1 MKDIKITKTFDNG
14 EVINEYTVAETKA
27 NGLNLFRDWT
37 CMVGMDC
44 IYIDFD
50 GMVWRGP
57 CRVGGKLGH
66 MLSDWKKPVTPVECT
81 RWTCD
86 CGTGIK
92 LTKWQENERHDEIY
106 RVVPTEEQLFNVQW
120 DLGRR
125 CNYDCSYCWPSS
137 HNKTDPWVPLSALK
151 KVVDKI
157 DEQHTG
163 KMQFNFA
170 GGEPTLHPEF
180 LELCSYIWARGH
192 HIHVQTNGTMN
203 VIKARQLALVAEI
216 SISVHFEFVNYEK
229 LINNI
234 RTILSSGGQLEIKMM
249 VDATGKS
256 FYAALD
262 FKRYLEAVPFIER
275 ARVIMSPLRDPTT
288 NELKKYSPEQTKR
301 FGDVRF

>member
-1 MKDIKITKTFDNG
+1 MKEVRITKTFDNHTY
-14 EVINEYTVAETKA
+14 NTDHTVAEMKA
-27 NGLNLFRDWT
+27 ECLNLFQDWT
-37 CMVGMDC
+37 CTVGMNC
-44 IYIDFD
+44 MYIDFD

-66 MLSDWKKPVTPVECT
+66 MLTDWQLPKETITCDT
-81 RWTCD
+81 WTCD

-92 LTKWQENERHDEIY
+92 LPKWFEETY
-106 RVVPTEEQLFNVQW
+106 RVEPIEPQVFNVQW

-125 CNYDCSYCWPSS
+125 CNYDCSYCWPTS
-137 HNKTDPWVPLSALK
+137 HNKTDPWVPVTALK

-157 DEQHTG
+157 GEQYSG

-170 GGEPTLHPEF
+170 GGEPTLHPDF
-180 LELCSYIWARGH
+180 LEFCTYIWEKGH

-203 VIKARQLALVAEI
+203 VIKARKLANIAEI
-216 SISVHFEFVNYEK
+216 SISVHFEFANYQK

-234 RTILSSGGQLEIKMM
+234 RAILSAGGKLEIKMM

-262 FKRYLEAVPFIER
+262 FKRYLEAIPHIQL

-288 NELKKYSPEQTKR
+288 NDLMGYTPEQIKG
-301 FGDVRF
+301 FGDVDF

>member
-1 MKDIKITKTFDNG
+1 M
-14 EVINEYTVAETKA
+14 KA

-37 CMVGMDC
+37 CTVGTNC

-66 MLSDWKKPVTPVECT
+66 MLTDWQLPNKTVECT
-81 RWTCD
+81 KWSCD

-92 LTKWQENERHDEIY
+92 LPKY
-106 RVVPTEEQLFNVQW
+106 FAASYSVVPIELQVFNVQW

-125 CNYDCSYCWPSS
+125 CNYDCSYCWPTS
-137 HNKTDPWVPLSALK
+137 HNKTDKWAPIEVLK
-151 KVVDKI
+151 RVVDKI
-157 DEQHTG
+157 GEQHTG

-180 LELCSYIWARGH
+180 IELCTYIWEKGH
-192 HIHVQTNGTMN
+192 HVHVQTNGTMN
-203 VIKARQLALVAEI
+203 VIKARQLANVAEL
-216 SISVHFEFVNYEK
+216 SISVHFEFANYEK

-234 RTILSSGGQLEIKMM
+234 RAILSAGGKLEIKMM
-249 VDATGKS
+249 VDATNKS
-256 FYAALD
+256 FYAARD
-262 FKRYLEAVPFIER
+262 FKRHLESIPFLKS

-288 NELKKYSPEQTKR
+288 NDLMGYTPEQIEK

>member
-1 MKDIKITKTFDNG
+1 MKDIKLTKTFDNG
-14 EVINEYTVAETKA
+14 RVDEDYTVAEMKA
-27 NGLNLFRDWT
+27 NGFNLFQDWT

-66 MLSDWKKPVTPVECT
+66 MLSDWEKPVTPVECT

-92 LTKWQENERHDEIY
+92 LTKWQENERHDEVY
-106 RVVPTEEQLFNVQW
+106 RVVPIEEQLFNVQW

-157 DEQHTG
+157 GKQYDG

-180 LELCSYIWARGH
+180 LELCTYIWERGH

-203 VIKARQLALVAEI
+203 VIKARKLANLAEI
-216 SISVHFEFVNYEK
+216 SISVHFEFANYEK
-229 LINNI
+229 LSNNI
-234 RTILSSGGQLEIKMM
+234 RAILSVGNPLEIKMM
-249 VDATGKS
+249 VNASNKS
-256 FYAALD
+256 YYAALD
-262 FKRYLEAVPFIER
+262 FKRYLDTIPHINR
-275 ARVIMSPLRDPTT
+275 ARVIMTPLRDPES
-288 NELKKYSPEQTKR
+288 NELMGYTKEILER
-301 FGDVRF
+301 FGDVEF

>member
-1 MKDIKITKTFDNG
+1 MKEVTITKTFDNG
-14 EVINEYTVAETKA
+14 PVINDYTVAEMKA
-27 NGLNLFRDWT
+27 NSFNLFQDWT
-37 CMVGMDC
+37 CTVGTNC

-57 CRVGGKLGH
+57 CRVGGKLGN
-66 MLSDWKKPVTPVECT
+66 MLSDWKIPDTPIVCD

-92 LTKWQENERHDEIY
+92 LPKWCDNERHEEMY
-106 RVVPTEEQLFNVQW
+106 RVEPIEEQVFNVQW
-120 DLGRR
+120 DLGRK
-125 CNYDCSYCWPSS
+125 CNYDCSYCWPTS
-137 HNKTDPWVPLSALK
+137 HNKTDKWVSIEVLK

-157 DEQHTG
+157 GEQHTG

-170 GGEPTLHPEF
+170 GGEPTLHPDF

-216 SISVHFEFVNYEK
+216 SISVHFEFANYEK

-234 RTILSSGGQLEIKMM
+234 RAILSAGGKLEIKMM
-249 VDATGKS
+249 INATGNS

-262 FKRYLEAVPFIER
+262 FKRYIEGVPFIKR
-275 ARVIMSPLRDPTT
+275 ARVIMSPLRDPKT
-288 NELKKYSPEQTKR
+288 NDLMGYTPKQIEE
-301 FGDVRF
+301 FGDVEF

>member
-1 MKDIKITKTFDNG
+1 MKEIRITKPHDNHQ
-14 EVINEYTVAETKA
+14 TVTEHTIAEIKA
-27 NGLNLFRDWT
+27 KGLNRFMGWACT
-37 CMVGMDC
+37 VGLEC
-44 IYIDFD
+44 LYIDFD

-57 CRVGGKLGH
+57 CRVGGPLGH
-66 MLSDWKKPVTPVECT
+66 MLTDWQLPETMAKCT
-81 RWTCD
+81 RQTCD

-92 LTKWQENERHDEIY
+92 LVKFSPDY
-106 RVVPTEEQLFNVQW
+106 RADPIEEQVFNVQW

-137 HNKTDPWVPLSALK
+137 HNKTDTWLPFKALK

-157 DEQHTG
+157 FENYEG

-180 LELCSYIWARGH
+180 LELCTYIWEKGH
-192 HIHVQTNGTMN
+192 NIHVQTNGTMN
-203 VIKARQLALVAEI
+203 VIKARKLANIAEI

-234 RTILSSGGQLEIKMM
+234 RAILSAGNRLEVKMM
-249 VDATGKS
+249 IDSTNKS

-262 FKRYLEAVPFIER
+262 FKRYLENIPHIQL
-275 ARVIMSPLRDPTT
+275 ARVIMSPLRDPVT
-288 NELKKYSPEQTKR
+288 NDLMNYTEWQR
-301 FGDVRF
+301 GHFGDVEF